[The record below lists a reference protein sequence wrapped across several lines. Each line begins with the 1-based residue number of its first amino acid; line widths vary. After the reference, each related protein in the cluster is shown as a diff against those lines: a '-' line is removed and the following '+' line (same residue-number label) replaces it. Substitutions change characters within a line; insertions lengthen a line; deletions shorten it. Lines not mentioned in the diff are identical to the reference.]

1 MQCKI
6 IGNLYNTI
14 NNIKLRQKEPMILKG
29 IDGLNKADI
38 KFIDTISLNQNQN
51 ATTLATIL
59 NVSRGAITQIVNRLE
74 QIDVV
79 ERVPVKGNRKE
90 KIIQLTSLGKEIKKE
105 KDKNHQ
111 NANREMCNFLR
122 SLEANE
128 LKAIMMFLN
137 KINTLDFSS
146 FDCLGHDCA
155 LESKGEQ
162 HA

>member
-38 KFIDTISLNQNQN
+38 KFIDTISLNLNQN

-90 KIIQLTSLGKEIKKE
+90 KII
-105 KDKNHQ
+105 
-111 NANREMCNFLR
+111 
-122 SLEANE
+122 
-128 LKAIMMFLN
+128 
-137 KINTLDFSS
+137 
-146 FDCLGHDCA
+146 
-155 LESKGEQ
+155 
-162 HA
+162 

>member
-111 NANREMCNFLR
+111 NANREMCNFLK

-137 KINTLDFSS
+137 KINTLDISR